1 MDLEKAKERFIDYLL
16 ATNKAKNTIL
26 AYRRDLDQL
35 IHYLKE
41 FTQIEE
47 ITKEELI
54 GFMIYLAKKELTG
67 KTRARK
73 AYAVRTFFRYLS
85 NQDYVPQNPAKN
97 LEIPKVEQ
105 KEPRVLSQTEYQAL
119 RNSAKGNTKYS
130 AIIELLLQTGTRIG
144 ELVAIKLENLYL
156 SNDSKPGH
164 ILIEQGKGKKDRTIT
179 LNTPGKKAIK
189 KYLEIRPKSNCPYL
203 FLSKSGKLLNSRN
216 IRYAIDRYYRKVGI
230 RRATVH
236 TLRHTFCTHHV
247 VKGTSLMIIAR
258 MAGHSKLTTTQKY
271 IHLTTEVMDEQIEK
285 NAL

>member
-47 ITKEELI
+47 ITKEQLV

-73 AYAVRTFFRYLS
+73 VCVVKTFFRYLS
-85 NQDYVPQNPAKN
+85 NQGYVPQNPAKN

-105 KEPRVLSQTEYQAL
+105 REPRVLSQTEYQAL

-144 ELVAIKLENLYL
+144 ELVAIKLENVHFGNH
-156 SNDSKPGH
+156 SRPGH
-164 ILIEQGKGKKDRTIT
+164 IMIEQGKGKKDRIIT

-189 KYLEIRPKSNCPYL
+189 KYLGIRPKSNCPYL
-203 FLSKSGKLLNSRN
+203 FLSKSGKPLNSRN
-216 IRYAIDRYYRKVGI
+216 IRHAIDRYYRKVGI

-247 VKGTSLMIIAR
+247 AKGTSLMVIAR

>member
-1 MDLEKAKERFIDYLL
+1 MDLEKAKECFSDYLL

-26 AYRRDLDQL
+26 AYRRDLNQL
-35 IHYLKE
+35 IHYLNE
-41 FTQIEE
+41 STQIEE
-47 ITKEELI
+47 ITKEELM

-73 AYAVRTFFRYLS
+73 AYAVKTLFRYLS
-85 NQDYVPQNPAKN
+85 NQGYVPQNPAKG

-105 KEPRVLSQTEYQAL
+105 KEPRVLSQREYQAL

-130 AIIELLLQTGTRIG
+130 AIIELLLQTGIRIG
-144 ELVAIKLENLYL
+144 ELVAIKFEDLHLGNH
-156 SNDSKPGH
+156 SKPGH

-179 LNTPGKKAIK
+179 LNTPAKKAIK
-189 KYLEIRPKSNCPYL
+189 KYLEIRPQNNCPYL

-216 IRYAIDRYYRKVGI
+216 VRYTIDRYYRKVSI
-230 RRATVH
+230 RGATVH

-247 VKGTSLMIIAR
+247 AKGTSLMVVAQ

-271 IHLTTEVMDEQIEK
+271 IHLTTELMDKQIEK

>member
-1 MDLEKAKERFIDYLL
+1 MDLEKAKECFSDYLL

-26 AYRRDLDQL
+26 AYRRDLNQL

-41 FTQIEE
+41 STQIEE
-47 ITKEELI
+47 ITKEELM

-73 AYAVRTFFRYLS
+73 AYAVKTFFRYLS
-85 NQDYVPQNPAKN
+85 NQGYVPQNPAKG

-105 KEPRVLSQTEYQAL
+105 KEPKVLSQSEYQAL

-130 AIIELLLQTGTRIG
+130 AIIELFLQTGIRIG
-144 ELVAIKLENLYL
+144 ELVAIKFENLHL
-156 SNDSKPGH
+156 GNHSKPGH

-189 KYLEIRPKSNCPYL
+189 KYLEIRPKNNCPYL

-216 IRYAIDRYYRKVGI
+216 VRYVIDRYYRKVGI

-247 VKGTSLMIIAR
+247 AKGTSLMVIAQ

-271 IHLTTEVMDEQIEK
+271 IHLTTEVMDKQIEK